1 MALRTHIQT
10 LAHTILLLLAL
21 CSHGDRA
28 KAGTLRSV
36 PALSVY
42 TLRIAA
48 DTIKGPDDLARDTTT
63 YHPALETDSTKAPKA
78 TPRPAPT
85 AIDSLRTPAD
95 TAALRAAIDS
105 AALKTDFKVT
115 GPKKKFV
122 PNPKKAL
129 WLALVLPGAGQI
141 YNRKYWKLPIIYG
154 GFVGCAYALRWNNM
168 MYKDYSQAYM
178 DLMDNDPNTQSY
190 NKFLY
195 LGNQIDNSNKEY
207 YQKLFKNRKDR
218 YRKWRD
224 MSVFAMVGVY
234 LISVVDAYV
243 DASLSEFDISR
254 DLSMKVSPA
263 VIKER
268 SEWTSY
274 NPLNSSAVGLQCSL
288 TF

>member
-1 MALRTHIQT
+1 MIVILMALVAVVFAPCAEASVTTGACMRSDTTDTT
-10 LAHTILLLLAL
+10 LASL
-21 CSHGDRA
+21 
-28 KAGTLRSV
+28 
-36 PALSVY
+36 Y
-42 TLRIAA
+42 
-48 DTIKGPDDLARDTTT
+48 
-63 YHPALETDSTKAPKA
+63 A
-78 TPRPAPT
+78 TA
-85 AIDSLRTPAD
+85 DSLAQSKVD
-95 TAALRAAIDS
+95 TALLDSRLAKKPRKLKLRKDGS
-105 AALKTDFKVT
+105 V
-115 GPKKKFV
+115 FV
-122 PNPKKAL
+122 PNPNRAL
-129 WLALVLPGAGQI
+129 WLSLVFPGAGQI
-141 YNRKYWKLPIIYG
+141 YNRKYWKLPIIDG

-178 DLMDNDPNTQSY
+178 DLMDNDPNTHSY

>member
-1 MALRTHIQT
+1 MEDVLLTARSITRAQRMDAELRKRGI
-10 LAHTILLLLAL
+10 
-21 CSHGDRA
+21 
-28 KAGTLRSV
+28 
-36 PALSVY
+36 
-42 TLRIAA
+42 
-48 DTIKGPDDLARDTTT
+48 
-63 YHPALETDSTKAPKA
+63 
-78 TPRPAPT
+78 
-85 AIDSLRTPAD
+85 
-95 TAALRAAIDS
+95 TAALIRAPAS
-105 AALKTDFKVT
+105 LSE
-115 GPKKKFV
+115 
-122 PNPKKAL
+122 
-129 WLALVLPGAGQI
+129 
-141 YNRKYWKLPIIYG
+141 R
-154 GFVGCAYALRWNNM
+154 GCAYALRWNNM